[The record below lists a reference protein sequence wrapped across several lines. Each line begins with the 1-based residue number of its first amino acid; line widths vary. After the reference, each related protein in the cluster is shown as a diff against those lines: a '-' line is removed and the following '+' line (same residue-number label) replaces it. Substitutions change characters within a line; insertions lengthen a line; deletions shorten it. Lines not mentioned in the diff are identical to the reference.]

1 MYVGNILV
9 INLDKRDV
17 YWQYICYIEIYYLNV
32 WFAKKKGMR
41 HMIKNNESP
50 VSQTNPLRTFMF
62 GALVFITFILIR
74 LILFFPPLIYD
85 ILFNFYS
92 LAVSILF
99 VVFYLRKM
107 KYAWHS
113 LLLFYI
119 PLFFLYLYWTFIVR
133 DTLSFIVSI
142 VWAGVILVI
151 INWRKRYFTY
161 LEQEATHNQS

>member
-1 MYVGNILV
+1 MLAIYLLYW
-9 INLDKRDV
+9 NLLF
-17 YWQYICYIEIYYLNV
+17 WSNYLNV
-32 WFAKKKGMR
+32 WFAKKKGLR

-50 VSQTNPLRTFMF
+50 VSQTNPLRIFLF
-62 GALVFITFILIR
+62 GALAFITIILIR
-74 LILFFPPLIYD
+74 LILFFPSYIYD

-92 LAVSILF
+92 LAASIMF

-133 DTLSFIVSI
+133 DTLSYIVSI
-142 VWAGVILVI
+142 VWVGVILVL
-151 INWRKRYFTY
+151 INWRKRYFNY
-161 LEQEATHNQS
+161 LEQEVTLIQPQE